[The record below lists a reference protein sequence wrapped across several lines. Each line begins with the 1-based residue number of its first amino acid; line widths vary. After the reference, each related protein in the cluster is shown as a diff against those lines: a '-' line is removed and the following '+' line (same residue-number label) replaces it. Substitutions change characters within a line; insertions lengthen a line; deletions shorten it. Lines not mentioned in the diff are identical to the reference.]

1 MALVRPVIPPCHNC
15 RLDNITHT
23 LTGLFLSRAGL
34 NRITPSATPILL
46 IAANLPD
53 LDIVSALGGSLT
65 YLHWHRHFTHSLLFA
80 PVFALALA
88 ALFRLFRPGLAFLPA
103 AAVALLGI
111 LSHLLL
117 DLTNIY
123 GIRILLPLRDT
134 WYGWDL
140 TPIID
145 FWIWA
150 AFALAIASPFL
161 ARLVG
166 SEIGERRGSSNGR
179 GFAIAALLFLTLYNG
194 GRAVL
199 HNRVLQTLNSREY
212 SGAAPLRVAAFPS
225 SLNPLRWHAVAET
238 DSAYRLTEYS
248 LPLPFNPALAESLE
262 KAAPS
267 PALEAASRTEPFR
280 VFGNFAQFPI
290 YRVIPRAESGGG
302 FQIELSDLRFNFV
315 STALVNRQNQV
326 EKSSFSFGTS
336 SPR

>member
-1 MALVRPVIPPCHNC
+1 M
-15 RLDNITHT
+15 DNITHT

-53 LDIVSALGGSLT
+53 LDIVSALAGSLS
-65 YLHWHRHFTHSLLFA
+65 YLHWHRHLTHSLLFA
-80 PVFALALA
+80 PVLALALA
-88 ALFRLFRPGLAFLPA
+88 ALFRLFRPGLAFFPA
-103 AAVALLGI
+103 AFVALLGL

-123 GIRILLPLRDT
+123 GVRALLPLRDT
-134 WYGWDL
+134 WYRWDL

-145 FWIWA
+145 LWIWA
-150 AFALAIASPFL
+150 TFALALAGPFL

-166 SEIGERRGSSNGR
+166 SEIGEQRSPSTGR
-179 GFAIAALLFLTLYNG
+179 GFAIAALLFLTLYNS

-238 DSAYRLTEYS
+238 ESAYRLTEYS
-248 LPLPFNPALAESLE
+248 LPLAFNPAMTESLE
-262 KAAPS
+262 KPAPS

-280 VFGNFAQFPI
+280 IFNNFAQFPR
-290 YRVIPRAESGGG
+290 YHVIPQADGG
-302 FQIELSDLRFNFV
+302 FQIELHDLRFNFV
-315 STALVNRQNQV
+315 STALVNRQNRV
-326 EKSSFSFGTS
+326 EKSSFNFGTS